1 MGETILMADVL
12 DWVEESL
19 VHTIKSNSKNS
30 AFNQILEYLRIV
42 NVQRSYGGLLNFSFS
57 DSHC

>member
-1 MGETILMADVL
+1 MADVL

-30 AFNQILEYLRIV
+30 AFNQILEYLRV
-42 NVQRSYGGLLNFSFS
+42 VTVERSYGGLLNFSFS